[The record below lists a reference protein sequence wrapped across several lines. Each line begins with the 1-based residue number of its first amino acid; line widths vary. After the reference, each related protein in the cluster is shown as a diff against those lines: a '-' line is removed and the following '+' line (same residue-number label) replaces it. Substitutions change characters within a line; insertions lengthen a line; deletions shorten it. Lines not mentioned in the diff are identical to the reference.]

1 VFAFSPESV
10 ARPSEATGGGAERGS
25 SRESSERRAFPCATG
40 AARGGEC
47 ARATRRRR
55 REARADECVAFRENR
70 RCLGTDEKGSGEK
83 TPEAA
88 RNESPEPDRARRR
101 AGILTSPSLAS
112 RGNVTVYDSG
122 NERSLSG
129 RTDALEPGTTS
140 QQRASPSRV
149 DRTRAPRPRRASRVP
164 SSPSAAGSQ
173 HSPTRDTVT
182 TIPRARS
189 CHVRAPDMP
198 GTATLVGGS
207 LGFAMQMYI
216 NALRKL
222 PLLRSAS
229 PPLARRP
236 SRIPRAPLAPR
247 KFLTRAPIRPFRVCS
262 PPRARRAASRS
273 SARDAFV
280 RATPGPRR
288 PARRPA
294 DLARRAAPLTP
305 RPAPHII
312 VSCLLF
318 PNTTRRPLGARLLG
332 GRGRRGGELERGVG
346 GETSRGGGRAQRG
359 EASDEREVH
368 GVHRQGQMRRGPRA
382 SASPGVETATE
393 RKAATFKGTSPRDG
407 EASNRHEAA
416 SRRRAGVR
424 VGRKRARAAARCN
437 CNAKER

>member
-1 VFAFSPESV
+1 M
-10 ARPSEATGGGAERGS
+10 
-25 SRESSERRAFPCATG
+25 SRNRREG
-40 AARGGEC
+40 LGRKNARGCPERASGAGPSASASRDSDEPVSRVAGE
-47 ARATRRRR
+47 RDGLRLRK
-55 REARADECVAFRENR
+55 REKPLGENR
-70 RCLGTDEKGSGEK
+70 R
-83 TPEAA
+83 A
-88 RNESPEPDRARRR
+88 
-101 AGILTSPSLAS
+101 
-112 RGNVTVYDSG
+112 
-122 NERSLSG
+122 
-129 RTDALEPGTTS
+129 
-140 QQRASPSRV
+140 
-149 DRTRAPRPRRASRVP
+149 RTRNDESTARVTESRRSNARTAPPPRACLLRHQQP
-164 SSPSAAGSQ
+164 GSQ
-173 HSPTRDTVT
+173 HAPTRDTVT

-247 KFLTRAPIRPFRVCS
+247 RGEFLTRAPIRPFRVCS

-368 GVHRQGQMRRGPRA
+368 GVHRQGQVRRGPRA
-382 SASPGVETATE
+382 SASPGGETATE

-407 EASNRHEAA
+407 EASNGREAA